1 MESEIKTEIS
11 LAEKLLNFLKKKKK
25 IFFGFLFLILSLFAS
40 IILIEYFKNKKN
52 EEISEKFIEAGVYL
66 SLNDKVTSKKIYIEI
81 IETKNKFYSLLSLN
95 NIIDNNLIGDSNEI
109 LRLFEQ
115 LDKTKMEKEQKNLV
129 KFKKALYLMKI
140 SNSQD
145 AKKILQEIISD
156 ESIWKDAA
164 SELINQI

>member
-81 IETKNKFYSLLSLN
+81 IETKN
-95 NIIDNNLIGDSNEI
+95 I
-109 LRLFEQ
+109 
-115 LDKTKMEKEQKNLV
+115 
-129 KFKKALYLMKI
+129 
-140 SNSQD
+140 
-145 AKKILQEIISD
+145 
-156 ESIWKDAA
+156 
-164 SELINQI
+164 